1 MQHLA
6 HEFKAMGTPCS
17 FQLHA
22 HGSEQLHRLAQQ
34 LIADVQRLEAKY
46 SRYRP
51 DSVLS
56 QINQVAMS
64 GGSVTVDEETGALLH
79 YADTC
84 FQQSDGLFDITS
96 GVLAQVW
103 HKGRTDVPSQAELDA
118 PLARVGWGR
127 LQWTGAEL
135 VFPLPGMQLDLGGIV
150 KEYAADRLASMC
162 REAGVHHG
170 FINLGG
176 DLCVVGPQ
184 PSGDPWLVGIRSPQ
198 DAAGDGTR
206 VPVSVGALASS
217 GDYERFLHIGGQRYG
232 HILNPLTG
240 WPTRSMVSVTVWA
253 PLCVMAGSAATI
265 AMLKEDDGPAWL
277 DKLGLPFRWEKSN
290 GDAGGNLQALQ

>member
-1 MQHLA
+1 MQRLA

-22 HGSEQLHRLAQQ
+22 RSSEQLHRLAQQ

-56 QINQVAMS
+56 QINQVALH
-64 GGSVTVDEETGALLH
+64 GGSVAVDEETGALLR

-84 FQQSDGLFDITS
+84 FQQSGGLFDITS

-103 HKGRTDVPSQAELDA
+103 HRERIETPSQAELDA
-118 PLARVGWGR
+118 ALRHVGWGR

-135 VFPLPGMQLDLGGIV
+135 VFPLSGMQLDLGGIV

-162 REAGVHHG
+162 RDAGVHHG
-170 FINLGG
+170 FVNLGG

-184 PSGDPWLVGIRSPQ
+184 PAGDPWLVGMRSPA
-198 DAAGDGTR
+198 DANGTSTR
-206 VPVSVGALASS
+206 VPVRLGALASS

-265 AMLKEDDGPAWL
+265 AMLKEDQGPAWL
-277 DKLGLPFRWEKSN
+277 EELGLPCRWDKCN
-290 GDAGGNLQALQ
+290 GDAGGDLHLPR

>member
-34 LIADVQRLEAKY
+34 LIADIQRLEAKY

-56 QINQVAMS
+56 QINHVAMS

-84 FQQSDGLFDITS
+84 FQQSGGLFDITS

-127 LQWTGAEL
+127 LQWTGATL

-206 VPVSVGALASS
+206 VPVSVGAYAVNADNSVGYGGYATVDLNVAYKIAGRHEVYAAVANVGDKAYATSASV
-217 GDYERFLHIGGQRYG
+217 IGGTQ
-232 HILNPLTG
+232 
-240 WPTRSMVSVTVWA
+240 VFA
-253 PLCVMAGSAATI
+253 PGAPRTFKVGA
-265 AMLKEDDGPAWL
+265 
-277 DKLGLPFRWEKSN
+277 KLQF
-290 GDAGGNLQALQ
+290 